1 VDTVRLPTC
10 LLRALAKVVEMEME
24 MEMDHTRVV
33 ERKTQ
38 SHLNFDRQH
47 LLQPGDPRRNDLGRF
62 SAG

>member
-1 VDTVRLPTC
+1 
-10 LLRALAKVVEMEME
+10 LRALAKVVEMEME

-38 SHLNFDRQH
+38 SHLNFDRQR